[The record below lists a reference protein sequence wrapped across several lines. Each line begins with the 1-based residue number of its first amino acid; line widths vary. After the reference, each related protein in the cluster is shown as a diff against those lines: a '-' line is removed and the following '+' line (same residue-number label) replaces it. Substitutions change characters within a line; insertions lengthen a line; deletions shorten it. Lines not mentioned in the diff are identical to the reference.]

1 MVAEKYNAM
10 IRRSARR
17 CSFPK
22 NTACSSKTKSEMHFW
37 RNVEDCV
44 SKKTDSKCKHSACYW
59 GYFHSM
65 YEGSMKKKQTLKRIQ
80 CFTISKG
87 TFHCKKI
94 QRTSIRLTS
103 MFIKVW
109 ESSLHPE
116 KNRKELISKRFSNS
130 KELLCYNFWLI
141 EVANPLFFT
150 RLFLNSSG
158 EQRLPYKHLFLLPLT
173 FFILSNYCSSYSFLH
188 D

>member
-1 MVAEKYNAM
+1 MFLKRLIQNAN
-10 IRRSARR
+10 ILL
-17 CSFPK
+17 
-22 NTACSSKTKSEMHFW
+22 
-37 RNVEDCV
+37 VIEDISTVC
-44 SKKTDSKCKHSACYW
+44 
-59 GYFHSM
+59 
-65 YEGSMKKKQTLKRIQ
+65 MKEAWKKQTLKRIQ

-188 D
+188 DEKKSNLMCE